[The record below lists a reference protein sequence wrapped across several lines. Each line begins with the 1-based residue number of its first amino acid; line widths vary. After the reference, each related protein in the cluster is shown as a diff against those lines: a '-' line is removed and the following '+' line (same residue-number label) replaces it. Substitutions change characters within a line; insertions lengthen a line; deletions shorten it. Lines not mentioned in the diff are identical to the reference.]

1 MEEIAG
7 NELAIEKREQ
17 AMLELADF
25 DEVVRVYRPRI
36 LRFLLSS
43 LTDRD
48 AAESLTQECFLKAW
62 SARHQFRGDSSLS
75 TWLTRIAVNLMRDH
89 LRSRSLRFWQKTR
102 GSALDVMDISDWVP
116 DGRSS
121 PESLA
126 LARQRVATVWQAVE
140 KLSAQQRTVFVL
152 RFVEEMELDEIA
164 STIGMNLSTVKSHLY
179 RALGIIRERMG
190 EAAFAAHYEIG
201 VALPAPHALALAL
214 RSAEHVAA

>member
-48 AAESLTQECFLKAW
+48 VAESLTQECFLKAW

-102 GSALDVMDISDWVP
+102 GTSLDVMDISDWVP

-121 PESLA
+121 PESVA
-126 LARQRVATVWQAVE
+126 LARDRVAAVWKAVGS
-140 KLSAQQRTVFVL
+140 LSAQQRTVFVL

-164 STIGMNLSTVKSHLY
+164 TTIEMNLSTVKSHLY
-179 RALGIIRERMG
+179 RALAMIRERMG
-190 EAAFAAHYEIG
+190 EG
-201 VALPAPHALALAL
+201 K
-214 RSAEHVAA
+214 

>member
-7 NELAIEKREQ
+7 NELAIDKREQ

-102 GSALDVMDISDWVP
+102 GSSLDVMDISDWVP

-121 PESLA
+121 PESLTV
-126 LARQRVATVWQAVE
+126 ARDRVAAVWRAVGS
-140 KLSAQQRTVFVL
+140 LSAQQRTVFVL

-164 STIGMNLSTVKSHLY
+164 GTIGMNLSTVKSHLY
-179 RALGIIRERMG
+179 RALAIIRERMG
-190 EAAFAAHYEIG
+190 GAK
-201 VALPAPHALALAL
+201 
-214 RSAEHVAA
+214 

>member
-1 MEEIAG
+1 MEEIATTSASTFAG
-7 NELAIEKREQ
+7 GHGAGSELAIGKREE

-43 LTDRD
+43 LADRD

-62 SARHQFRGDSSLS
+62 NARQQFRGDSSVA

-102 GSALDVMDISDWVP
+102 GSSLDPMDISDWVP
-116 DGRSS
+116 DGRGS

-126 LARQRVATVWQAVE
+126 LAKEKVAIVWRSVE
-140 KLSAQQRTVFVL
+140 KLSAQQRTVFSL

-164 STIGMNLSTVKSHLY
+164 VALEMNLSTVKSHLY
-179 RALGIIRERMG
+179 RALAIVRGRLEEG
-190 EAAFAAHYEIG
+190 K
-201 VALPAPHALALAL
+201 
-214 RSAEHVAA
+214 

>member
-126 LARQRVATVWQAVE
+126 DARQRVAGVWQAVE

-164 STIGMNLSTVKSHLY
+164 TTIGMNLSTVKSHLY

-190 EAAFAAHYEIG
+190 ETK
-201 VALPAPHALALAL
+201 
-214 RSAEHVAA
+214 

>member
-1 MEEIAG
+1 MEEIAA

-190 EAAFAAHYEIG
+190 EAK
-201 VALPAPHALALAL
+201 
-214 RSAEHVAA
+214 

>member
-7 NELAIEKREQ
+7 NELAVEKREQ

-43 LTDRD
+43 LADRD
-48 AAESLTQECFLKAW
+48 AAEALTQECFLKAW

-102 GSALDVMDISDWVP
+102 GSALDVLDISDWIP

-126 LARQRVATVWQAVE
+126 VARQRVAEVWRAVE
-140 KLSAQQRTVFVL
+140 NLSAQQRTVFVL

-164 STIGMNLSTVKSHLY
+164 TTIGMNLSTVKSHLY
-179 RALGIIRERMG
+179 RALAVIRERMG
-190 EAAFAAHYEIG
+190 ETK
-201 VALPAPHALALAL
+201 
-214 RSAEHVAA
+214 

>member
-7 NELAIEKREQ
+7 TELAIGKNEQ
-17 AMLELADF
+17 AILELADF

-36 LRFLLSS
+36 LRFLISS

-48 AAESLTQECFLKAW
+48 AAETLTQECFLKAW
-62 SARHQFRGDSSLS
+62 NARHQFRGDSSLS
-75 TWLTRIAVNLMRDH
+75 TWLTRIAVNLLRDH

-102 GSALDVMDISDWVP
+102 GSALDVMDISDWIP
-116 DGRSS
+116 DGRGS
-121 PESLA
+121 PESIT
-126 LARQRVATVWQAVE
+126 LARDRVAAVWQAVE

-179 RALGIIRERMG
+179 RALAIIRERMG
-190 EAAFAAHYEIG
+190 GAK
-201 VALPAPHALALAL
+201 
-214 RSAEHVAA
+214 

>member
-17 AMLELADF
+17 AVLELADF

-48 AAESLTQECFLKAW
+48 AAESLTQECFMKAW

-121 PESLA
+121 PESLT
-126 LARQRVATVWQAVE
+126 LARQRVAGVWEAVE

-164 STIGMNLSTVKSHLY
+164 TTIGMNLSTVKSHLY

-190 EAAFAAHYEIG
+190 EAK
-201 VALPAPHALALAL
+201 
-214 RSAEHVAA
+214 

>member
-1 MEEIAG
+1 M
-7 NELAIEKREQ
+7 
-17 AMLELADF
+17 
-25 DEVVRVYRPRI
+25 RVYRPRI

-43 LTDRD
+43 LAERD

-102 GSALDVMDISDWVP
+102 GSSLDVLDISDWIP

-126 LARQRVATVWQAVE
+126 VAHQRVAAVWRTVE

-164 STIGMNLSTVKSHLY
+164 STIGMNLSTVKAHLY
-179 RALGIIRERMG
+179 RALAIIRERMG
-190 EAAFAAHYEIG
+190 ETQ
-201 VALPAPHALALAL
+201 
-214 RSAEHVAA
+214 

>member
-1 MEEIAG
+1 MEEMATTPANMLSGGQGAG
-7 NELAIEKREQ
+7 SELAVEKREQ

-102 GSALDVMDISDWVP
+102 GSSLDVMDISDWVP
-116 DGRSS
+116 DGRGT

-126 LARQRVATVWQAVE
+126 VARDRVAAVWEAV
-140 KLSAQQRTVFVL
+140 KSLSAQQRTVFVL
-152 RFVEEMELDEIA
+152 RFVEELELDEIA
-164 STIGMNLSTVKSHLY
+164 TTIGMNLSTVKSHLY
-179 RALGIIRERMG
+179 RALAIIRERMG
-190 EAAFAAHYEIG
+190 G
-201 VALPAPHALALAL
+201 TK
-214 RSAEHVAA
+214 

>member
-7 NELAIEKREQ
+7 NELAVEKREQ

-48 AAESLTQECFLKAW
+48 AAEALTQECFLKAW
-62 SARHQFRGDSSLS
+62 SARHQFRGESSLS

-126 LARQRVATVWQAVE
+126 LARERVAGVWRTVQD
-140 KLSAQQRTVFVL
+140 LSAHQRTVFVL

-164 STIGMNLSTVKSHLY
+164 TTIGMNLSTVKSHLY

-190 EAAFAAHYEIG
+190 ET
-201 VALPAPHALALAL
+201 
-214 RSAEHVAA
+214 R

>member
-17 AMLELADF
+17 AVLELADF

-43 LTDRD
+43 VADRD
-48 AAESLTQECFLKAW
+48 VAETLTQECFLKAW

-75 TWLTRIAVNLMRDH
+75 TWLTRIAVNLLRDH

-102 GSALDVMDISDWVP
+102 GTALDVLDIGDWVP
-116 DGRSS
+116 DGRGS
-121 PESLA
+121 PESLV
-126 LARQRVATVWQAVE
+126 LARNQVAAVWKAVD
-140 KLSAQQRTVFVL
+140 KLSAHQRTVFVL

-164 STIGMNLSTVKSHLY
+164 TTLDMNLSTVKSHLY
-179 RALGIIRERMG
+179 RALAIIRERMG
-190 EAAFAAHYEIG
+190 G
-201 VALPAPHALALAL
+201 TK
-214 RSAEHVAA
+214 

>member
-7 NELAIEKREQ
+7 NELTIEKRDQ
-17 AMLELADF
+17 AVLELADF

-48 AAESLTQECFLKAW
+48 AAETLTQECFLRAW
-62 SARHQFRGDSSLS
+62 NARSQFRGESSLS

-102 GSALDVMDISDWVP
+102 GDSLDVMDISDWVP

-121 PESLA
+121 PEDIT
-126 LARQRVATVWQAVE
+126 LARSRVAEVWKAVGE
-140 KLSAQQRTVFVL
+140 LSAHQRSVFVL
-152 RFVEEMELDEIA
+152 RFVEEMELEEIA
-164 STIGMNLSTVKSHLY
+164 ETMKMNLSTVKSHLY
-179 RALGIIRERMG
+179 RALAVLRERMG
-190 EAAFAAHYEIG
+190 G
-201 VALPAPHALALAL
+201 KP
-214 RSAEHVAA
+214 

>member
-7 NELAIEKREQ
+7 NELTIEKRDQ
-17 AMLELADF
+17 AVLELADF

-48 AAESLTQECFLKAW
+48 AAETLTQECFLKAW
-62 SARHQFRGDSSLS
+62 NARAQFRGDSSLA

-102 GSALDVMDISDWVP
+102 GDSLDVMDISDWIP

-121 PESLA
+121 PEDIT
-126 LARQRVATVWQAVE
+126 LARQRVAELWTAVDD
-140 KLSAQQRTVFVL
+140 LSAHQRSVFVL

-164 STIGMNLSTVKSHLY
+164 ETLKMNLSTVKSHLY
-179 RALGIIRERMG
+179 RALAVLRDRMG
-190 EAAFAAHYEIG
+190 G
-201 VALPAPHALALAL
+201 KQ
-214 RSAEHVAA
+214 

>member
-48 AAESLTQECFLKAW
+48 AAESLTQECFMKAW

-116 DGRSS
+116 DGRST
-121 PESLA
+121 PENVA
-126 LARQRVATVWQAVE
+126 VARQRVAGVWEAVE

-179 RALGIIRERMG
+179 RALAIIRERMG
-190 EAAFAAHYEIG
+190 ETK
-201 VALPAPHALALAL
+201 
-214 RSAEHVAA
+214 

>member
-1 MEEIAG
+1 MQEIAG

-102 GSALDVMDISDWVP
+102 GSSLDVFDISDWVP

-126 LARQRVATVWQAVE
+126 VARDRVAAVWEAVG
-140 KLSAQQRTVFVL
+140 KLSAQQRAVFVL
-152 RFVEEMELDEIA
+152 RFVEELELDEIA
-164 STIGMNLSTVKSHLY
+164 TTIGMNLSTVKSHLY
-179 RALGIIRERMG
+179 RALAIIRERMG
-190 EAAFAAHYEIG
+190 G
-201 VALPAPHALALAL
+201 TK
-214 RSAEHVAA
+214 

>member
-7 NELAIEKREQ
+7 NELTIEKRDQ
-17 AMLELADF
+17 AVLELADF

-48 AAESLTQECFLKAW
+48 AAETLTQECFLKAW
-62 SARHQFRGDSSLS
+62 NARSQFRGDSSLS

-102 GSALDVMDISDWVP
+102 GDGLDVMDISDWVP

-121 PESLA
+121 PEDIT
-126 LARQRVATVWQAVE
+126 LARNRVAEVWKAVGE
-140 KLSAQQRTVFVL
+140 LSAHQRSVFVL
-152 RFVEEMELDEIA
+152 RFVEEMELEEIA
-164 STIGMNLSTVKSHLY
+164 ETLKMNLSTVKSHLY
-179 RALGIIRERMG
+179 RALAVLRERMG
-190 EAAFAAHYEIG
+190 GKA
-201 VALPAPHALALAL
+201 
-214 RSAEHVAA
+214 

>member
-164 STIGMNLSTVKSHLY
+164 SAIGMNLSTVKSHLY

-190 EAAFAAHYEIG
+190 EAK
-201 VALPAPHALALAL
+201 
-214 RSAEHVAA
+214 

>member
-7 NELAIEKREQ
+7 NELAIDKREQ

-89 LRSRSLRFWQKTR
+89 LRSRSLGF
-102 GSALDVMDISDWVP
+102 
-116 DGRSS
+116 GRRR
-121 PESLA
+121 A
-126 LARQRVATVWQAVE
+126 AR
-140 KLSAQQRTVFVL
+140 
-152 RFVEEMELDEIA
+152 
-164 STIGMNLSTVKSHLY
+164 
-179 RALGIIRERMG
+179 
-190 EAAFAAHYEIG
+190 
-201 VALPAPHALALAL
+201 
-214 RSAEHVAA
+214 RSM

>member
-17 AMLELADF
+17 AVLELADF

-48 AAESLTQECFLKAW
+48 AAETLTQEAFLKAW
-62 SARHQFRGDSSLS
+62 AARQQFRGESSLS

-102 GSALDVMDISDWVP
+102 GASLDIVDISDWIP

-121 PESLA
+121 PESQTM
-126 LARQRVATVWQAVE
+126 ARNQVAAVWQAVD
-140 KLSAQQRTVFVL
+140 KLSAQQRAVFVL
-152 RFVEEMELDEIA
+152 RFVDELELDEIA
-164 STIGMNLSTVKSHLY
+164 GTLGMNLSTVKSHLY
-179 RALGIIRERMG
+179 RALAIVRERMG
-190 EAAFAAHYEIG
+190 GA
-201 VALPAPHALALAL
+201 
-214 RSAEHVAA
+214 R

>member
-7 NELAIEKREQ
+7 NELAIEKKEQ
-17 AMLELADF
+17 AVLELADF

-48 AAESLTQECFLKAW
+48 AAETLTQECFLKAW
-62 SARHQFRGDSSLS
+62 NARHQFRGDSSLS

-102 GSALDVMDISDWVP
+102 GTTLDVMDISDWIP
-116 DGRSS
+116 DGRTS
-121 PESLA
+121 PESVA
-126 LARQRVATVWQAVE
+126 VARDQVAAVWKAVNE
-140 KLSAQQRTVFVL
+140 LSAHQRTVFVL

-164 STIGMNLSTVKSHLY
+164 GTIGMNLSTVKSHLY
-179 RALGIIRERMG
+179 RALGILRERMG
-190 EAAFAAHYEIG
+190 G
-201 VALPAPHALALAL
+201 KK
-214 RSAEHVAA
+214 

>member
-7 NELAIEKREQ
+7 NELTIEKRDQ
-17 AMLELADF
+17 AVLELADF

-48 AAESLTQECFLKAW
+48 AAETLTQECFLKAW
-62 SARHQFRGDSSLS
+62 NARAQFRGDSSLA

-102 GSALDVMDISDWVP
+102 GDSLDVMDISDWVP

-121 PESLA
+121 PEDIA
-126 LARQRVATVWQAVE
+126 LARQRVAELWKAVDD
-140 KLSAQQRTVFVL
+140 LSAHQRSVFVL
-152 RFVEEMELDEIA
+152 RFVEEQELDEIA
-164 STIGMNLSTVKSHLY
+164 ETLKMNLSTVKSHLY
-179 RALGIIRERMG
+179 RALAVLRDRMG
-190 EAAFAAHYEIG
+190 G
-201 VALPAPHALALAL
+201 KQ
-214 RSAEHVAA
+214 

>member
-43 LTDRD
+43 LADRD
-48 AAESLTQECFLKAW
+48 AAESLTQECFMKAW

-116 DGRSS
+116 DGRST
-121 PESLA
+121 PEGLA
-126 LARQRVATVWQAVE
+126 VARQRVAGVWQAVE

-164 STIGMNLSTVKSHLY
+164 SAIGMNLSTVKSHLY

-190 EAAFAAHYEIG
+190 ETK
-201 VALPAPHALALAL
+201 
-214 RSAEHVAA
+214 

>member
-17 AMLELADF
+17 AVLELADF

-48 AAESLTQECFLKAW
+48 AAETLTQETFLKAW
-62 SARHQFRGDSSLS
+62 AARQQFRGESSLS

-102 GSALDVMDISDWVP
+102 GTALDVVDISDWLP
-116 DGRSS
+116 DGRTS

-126 LARQRVATVWQAVE
+126 MARNQVAAVWQAVD
-140 KLSAQQRTVFVL
+140 KLSAQQRAVFVL
-152 RFVEEMELDEIA
+152 RFVDEMELEEIA
-164 STIGMNLSTVKSHLY
+164 GTLGMNLSTVKSHLY
-179 RALGIIRERMG
+179 RALAIIRERMG
-190 EAAFAAHYEIG
+190 G
-201 VALPAPHALALAL
+201 TK
-214 RSAEHVAA
+214 

>member
-17 AMLELADF
+17 AVLELADF

-89 LRSRSLRFWQKTR
+89 LRSRSLRFWQRTR
-102 GSALDVMDISDWVP
+102 GSSLDVMDIGDWVP

-126 LARQRVATVWQAVE
+126 VARDRVAAVWRAVGD
-140 KLSAQQRTVFVL
+140 LSAQQRTVFVL

-164 STIGMNLSTVKSHLY
+164 GTIGMNLSTVKSHLY
-179 RALGIIRERMG
+179 RALAIIRERMG
-190 EAAFAAHYEIG
+190 GAK
-201 VALPAPHALALAL
+201 
-214 RSAEHVAA
+214 

>member
-48 AAESLTQECFLKAW
+48 VAETLTQETFLKAW
-62 SARHQFRGDSSLS
+62 AARQQFRGDSSLS

-102 GSALDVMDISDWVP
+102 GTSLDVLDISDWIP

-121 PESLA
+121 PESQTV
-126 LARQRVATVWQAVE
+126 ARNQVAGVWQAVDQ
-140 KLSAQQRTVFVL
+140 LSAQQRAVFVL

-164 STIGMNLSTVKSHLY
+164 GALGMNLSTAKSHLY
-179 RALGIIRERMG
+179 RALAIVRDRMG
-190 EAAFAAHYEIG
+190 G
-201 VALPAPHALALAL
+201 KK
-214 RSAEHVAA
+214 

>member
-25 DEVVRVYRPRI
+25 DEVVRVYRSRI

-43 LTDRD
+43 LADRD

-62 SARHQFRGDSSLS
+62 SARHQFRGESSLS

-102 GSALDVMDISDWVP
+102 GSSLDVMDISDWVP

-126 LARQRVATVWQAVE
+126 VARDSVAAVWRAVGD
-140 KLSAQQRTVFVL
+140 LSAQQRTVFVL

-164 STIGMNLSTVKSHLY
+164 GTIGMNLSTVKSHLY
-179 RALGIIRERMG
+179 RALAIIRERMG
-190 EAAFAAHYEIG
+190 GAK
-201 VALPAPHALALAL
+201 
-214 RSAEHVAA
+214 

>member
-17 AMLELADF
+17 AVLELADF

-48 AAESLTQECFLKAW
+48 AAEALTQECFLKAW
-62 SARHQFRGDSSLS
+62 SAKHQFRGESSLS

-89 LRSRSLRFWQKTR
+89 LRSRSLRFWHKTR
-102 GSALDVMDISDWVP
+102 GSSLDVMDISDWIP

-121 PESLA
+121 PESIA
-126 LARQRVATVWQAVE
+126 VARNRVAAVWGAV
-140 KLSAQQRTVFVL
+140 KDLSAHQRTVFVL
-152 RFVEEMELDEIA
+152 RFVEEMELEEIA
-164 STIGMNLSTVKSHLY
+164 TTIGMNLSTVKSHLY
-179 RALGIIRERMG
+179 RALAVIRERLG
-190 EAAFAAHYEIG
+190 ETK
-201 VALPAPHALALAL
+201 
-214 RSAEHVAA
+214 